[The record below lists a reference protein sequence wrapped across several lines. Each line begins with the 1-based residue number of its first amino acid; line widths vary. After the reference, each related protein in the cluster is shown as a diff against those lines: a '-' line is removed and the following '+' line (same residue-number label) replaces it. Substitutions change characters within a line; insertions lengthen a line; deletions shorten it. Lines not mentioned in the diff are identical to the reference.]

1 MDKCPTCPYFG
12 EVCGQPTACPGFP
25 EEEVECCEGPLPQQ
39 QPIEFVVRFSLREMK
54 KIAYLS
60 RKARKTQERRNRPG
74 DVMLLEGIED
84 KVQRTLLGF

>member
-1 MDKCPTCPYFG
+1 
-12 EVCGQPTACPGFP
+12 
-25 EEEVECCEGPLPQQ
+25 
-39 QPIEFVVRFSLREMK
+39 VRFSLREMK

>member
-1 MDKCPTCPYFG
+1 MLRGAFAAAAAHRIC
-12 EVCGQPTACPGFP
+12 
-25 EEEVECCEGPLPQQ
+25 
-39 QPIEFVVRFSLREMK
+39 RFSLREMK